1 MNYNYYSNGGGL
13 SSIPKRTTLGGQDH
27 MLSYITPQEA
37 QMLREQG
44 GGVTPSGG
52 QYTGPG
58 GLPSF
63 WTPASA
69 ASAQASVSAAAAAAA
84 QGQAQAQ
91 GLSTVDSKAFSG
103 PGHGDA
109 AQGNPTGAGPGTPG
123 PNIPPHLLEA
133 ERQRQQGLGATTAP
147 IGPGTTTI
155 TFEDIEE
162 ENVSEIP
169 TTLSGI
175 RNRYIGNVGVQDTPL
190 SLAEKVTENVG
201 EAITGQ
207 PNPFG
212 IQNTVRGLDSLFSET
227 NRVLPNSNMISP
239 IPSFSPQYSGYQS
252 PQPPPSPVGQQAA
265 APVAPSFLPSPIV
278 QQAVGSPAPLPN
290 TLSGIRN
297 RYIGAAGGG
306 GIQDLIQRQDRNYG
320 VANQDSVLP
329 GRDAFE
335 SKRFTPNQELMD
347 GSYSNNIMQ
356 GHAVPLGMH
365 SAQQPT
371 KPFDPFPS
379 GGQMNTDNTQYADFS
394 RPQSFYSMPN
404 MNRVT

>member
-63 WTPASA
+63 VAGMGHGLGGSGG
-69 ASAQASVSAAAAAAA
+69 SVSAGH
-84 QGQAQAQ
+84 GQ
-91 GLSTVDSKAFSG
+91 STGTGHGRG
-103 PGHGDA
+103 PG
-109 AQGNPTGAGPGTPG
+109 QGPPSAGPS
-123 PNIPPHLLEA
+123 IPPETLEVA
-133 ERQRQQGLGATTAP
+133 RQGQQGLGATAP

-155 TFEDIEE
+155 TFEDTEE
-162 ENVSEIP
+162 ENVSKIP
-169 TTLSGI
+169 NTLSGI

-190 SLAEKVTENVG
+190 SLATKVTEKVG

-239 IPSFSPQYSGYQS
+239 IPSFSPQYGGYQS
-252 PQPPPSPVGQQAA
+252 PPPPPSPVGQQAA

-365 SAQQPT
+365 SAQQSS

-394 RPQSFYSMPN
+394 RPQSFYAMPN
-404 MNRVT
+404 MNKVS